1 MEEQYTF
8 PPQPEDPRFP
18 VQKRELIYGAALLVS
33 SVFLWNCILFGGMNL
48 GFVMGYIAL
57 NGCTIWY
64 LKASGH
70 RFDGYSTALL
80 ALSLVIT
87 LGFARSND
95 GFVKLVM
102 TLFLLFS
109 VNLSYC
115 LVTGQNRRHPG
126 TIGSVLDVPR
136 AFFVLGVA
144 NLGASARGLN
154 DARKNAGNA
163 GKQSSAALMGI
174 ALAIP
179 VMFLLISLLMKAD
192 AAFEGLMELL
202 PEPELQEPLQS
213 LAFGAAGCWILF
225 SRSLGLHFSQQ
236 KEGKKSDFTG
246 ISPITVNILMSSV
259 CLVYLVYLFSQL
271 AYLSGGLSG
280 ILPEGFTMAQYARRG
295 FFEMAWLCAI
305 NLGIILFSLAVCA
318 KEKGTPL
325 STRLL
330 CLFIGIVTLFF
341 IIAASAKMILYI
353 DSFGL
358 TRLRMLTQVVMVFF
372 AVVTILV
379 SVWLFVPKLPYMKA
393 VIICALVIGAAVSW
407 ADVDTQVA
415 RYNVSRYLCGQAKT
429 VDVDYLNSLGN
440 GAVPYIAKLTK
451 EAPDAAVSDSA
462 QFLLENRWN
471 AKPEDFRDWNYVNH
485 IAAKILGDPP
495 PAETD
500 TQHP

>member
-295 FFEMAWLCAI
+295 FFEMAWLSAI
-305 NLGIILFSLAVCA
+305 NLGLMCLAMGLVEKKA
-318 KEKGTPL
+318 KPRFTKGT
-325 STRLL
+325 
-330 CLFIGIVTLFF
+330 CLFLGMVTLFL
-341 IIAASAKMILYI
+341 ITTASAKMFLYI
-353 DSFGL
+353 GSYGL
-358 TRLRMLTQVVMVFF
+358 TRLRVLTQVIMVWL
-372 AVVTILV
+372 AITTVLV
-379 SVWLFVPKLPYMKA
+379 CVWLFKPKFAYMKA
-393 VIICALVIGAAVSW
+393 VVLAALVLGAAVIW
-407 ADVDTQVA
+407 ADVDTLVA
-415 RYNVSRYLCGQAKT
+415 RYNVRAYQSGQLQT
-429 VDVDYLNSLGN
+429 VDVSHLRSLGS
-440 GAVPYIAKLTK
+440 GAVPYLQELTGDADPKVAEAAEKALKNRYTDISDYREWNWAEAK
-451 EAPDAAVSDSA
+451 AMDI
-462 QFLLENRWN
+462 LESCR
-471 AKPEDFRDWNYVNH
+471 EQ
-485 IAAKILGDPP
+485 
-495 PAETD
+495 AEVTS
-500 TQHP
+500 